1 MTNKAAKNFAFF
13 ISPAIFVVQVLY
25 ESFPFPFTKA
35 WNNGVPDVVKS
46 LIKVHMDA
54 LLFNKKTFG
63 NVFVKKKELERQL
76 NDIQI
81 SLECMED
88 LGSRAKEQGPDGF
101 QTLFYKE
108 FWNSLCYDVWGVRPF
123 LSKIIGPLHGGFI
136 PERGTTE
143 NIIIV
148 EEIMSFMKNTTYRKG
163 TMIFKIDLEKAYDR
177 VDWRFLEAIL
187 VWFGF
192 PRATI
197 HLIMACVTS
206 SSLSVLWND
215 EKL

>member
-1 MTNKAAKNFAFF
+1 MTMNSFKA
-13 ISPAIFVVQVLY
+13 S
-25 ESFPFPFTKA
+25 
-35 WNNGVPDVVKS
+35 
-46 LIKVHMDA
+46 
-54 LLFNKKTFG
+54 
-63 NVFVKKKELERQL
+63 
-76 NDIQI
+76 
-81 SLECMED
+81 
-88 LGSRAKEQGPDGF
+88 GPDGF

-148 EEIMSFMKNTTYRKG
+148 EEIMSFMKNTSYRKG

-177 VDWRFLEAIL
+177 IYWRFLEAIL

-192 PRATI
+192 SRATI